1 MPARNARWLMS
12 VITVAICAGVDPA
25 TDRRP
30 RVLAAV
36 IGSVVFLANRDWLA
50 AGREDPEAMA
60 AAFDGYADAL
70 RAALAGRW
78 AAR

>member
-1 MPARNARWLMS
+1 M
-12 VITVAICAGVDPA
+12 
-25 TDRRP
+25 
-30 RVLAAV
+30 LAAV
-36 IGSVVFLANRDWLA
+36 IGSVVFLANRDWLT

-70 RAALAGRW
+70 RPALAGRW